1 MILVALTRLVNTLA
15 GGKLPAEAAP
25 YFCGANLSVSKK
37 KAGGLHPVAVGG
49 VLRRLVSKCLVAKV
63 QGEATAFL
71 LPQQFRGGIRC
82 GCKTLVHATLANL
95 ADSSIP
101 EEERRTLLINFENGF
116 NLVDCSTII
125 SEARD
130 HFPKLSGWVEAC

>member
-25 YFCGANLSVSKK
+25 YFCGANLSASKK

-49 VLRRLVSKCLVAKV
+49 VLRLVSKCLVAKV

-71 LPQQFRGGIRC
+71 MPQQFRVGIRC
-82 GCKTLVHATLANL
+82 GCEAMVHATLAKL
-95 ADSSIP
+95 ADSSIT
-101 EEERRTLLINFENGF
+101 EKER
-116 NLVDCSTII
+116 
-125 SEARD
+125 
-130 HFPKLSGWVEAC
+130 